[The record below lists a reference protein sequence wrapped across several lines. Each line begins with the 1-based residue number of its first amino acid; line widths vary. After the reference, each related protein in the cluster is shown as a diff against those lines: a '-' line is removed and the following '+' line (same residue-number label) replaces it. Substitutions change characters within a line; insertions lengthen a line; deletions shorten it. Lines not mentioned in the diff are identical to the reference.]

1 METVKAIVRYI
12 RMSKVFKGAVRQA
25 IETFYKESLKDF
37 PKYE

>member
-25 IETFYKESLKDF
+25 IETFYKESLKTTQ
-37 PKYE
+37 KA

>member
-25 IETFYKESLKDF
+25 IETFYKESLKTTQ
-37 PKYE
+37 KI

>member
-25 IETFYKESLKDF
+25 IETFYKESLKTTQN
-37 PKYE
+37 K